1 MKYIILLIFLA
12 AFQGK
17 EPQPGNINPATPSMD
32 TIPIKDTM
40 HYIATDTCRP
50 GLYIHGNSY
59 RGFESD
65 SLCVRVLIFDT
76 GKIVIKG
83 DTISAIKMMLNFIDQ
98 GNKRESEYLGI
109 IGASVQFTN
118 TVGDSFKTGPKWNA
132 YVKELKKLGYT
143 VKKKK

>member
-1 MKYIILLIFLA
+1 MKYIIALLFLA

-17 EPQPGNINPATPSMD
+17 EPQPSNINPATASMD
-32 TIPIKDTM
+32 TIPIKDSLSI
-40 HYIATDTCRP
+40 YSSSA
-50 GLYIHGNSY
+50 NSY

-98 GNKRESEYLGI
+98 GNKRESEYLSI

>member
-1 MKYIILLIFLA
+1 MKYIIVLIFLA

-32 TIPIKDTM
+32 TIPIKDSLSI
-40 HYIATDTCRP
+40 YSSSS
-50 GLYIHGNSY
+50 NSY

-118 TVGDSFKTGPKWNA
+118 TVGDYYKTGPKWNA